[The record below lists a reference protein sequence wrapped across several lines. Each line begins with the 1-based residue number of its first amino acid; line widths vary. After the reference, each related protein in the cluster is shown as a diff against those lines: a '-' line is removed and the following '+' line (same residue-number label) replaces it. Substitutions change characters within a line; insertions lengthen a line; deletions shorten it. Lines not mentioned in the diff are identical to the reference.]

1 MGRYIQR
8 ETYLRQLMD
17 RMGNGEVKIITGPR
31 RSGKSW
37 LLNRIFKDY
46 LLEQGVAEDNII
58 IVSFDMDDDEE
69 TGDLTDRQA
78 LKSYLYSRITDDT
91 TPYYIILDEV
101 QEVEGFEKLV
111 NGLNARDNVDVYIT
125 GSNSHFLSSDIK
137 TIFRGRGDEVKVWP
151 FSFREFCTDRTEP
164 VSELWKEYYTY
175 GGMPGLLRQRT
186 SEQKVAYL
194 QRLWNKTYL
203 DDVVER
209 HKVKNRE
216 ALSALADALCSS
228 VGSLTNPNRISNVM
242 SNVQNTKIDSETVSN
257 YIGYLEEA
265 FLFEGAKRY
274 NIKGNKYFESI
285 KKYYS
290 VDVGLRNAKLNFRQQ
305 EITHIMENV
314 IYNELRMRGFA
325 VDVGVVEAREMR
337 NGKSEYIQYEIDFI
351 ASNGRDKYYIQ
362 SAFSLDSEEKRQQ
375 ELRSL
380 LKVDDSFQK
389 IVITGSDIAA
399 YTDDKGIRII
409 DVLTE
414 SDSLRWHQTIAGD
427 PADWLHY
434 WAPGGPMEQG
444 IQMLGIK
451 SLPWFAVTDSTG
463 LVVYSGPNCDLA
475 SKKASELIR

>member
-1 MGRYIQR
+1 MTMERYIQR
-8 ETYLRQLMD
+8 EAYLLQLTN

-46 LLEQGVAEDNII
+46 LLSQGVAEDNII
-58 IVSFDMDDDEE
+58 IVSFDMDNEE
-69 TGDLTDRQA
+69 DIGNITDRQA
-78 LKSYLYSRITDDT
+78 LKSYLYSRITDDAS
-91 TPYYIILDEV
+91 PYYVILDEV

-111 NGLNARDNVDVYIT
+111 NSLNAKDNVDVYIT

-151 FSFREFCTDRTEP
+151 FSFREFCTNRTEP
-164 VSELWKEYYTY
+164 VGELWKEYYTY

-186 SEQKVAYL
+186 PEQKVAYL

-228 VGSLTNPNRISNVM
+228 VGSLTNPNRISNVLR
-242 SNVQNTKIDSETVSN
+242 NVQNTKIDPETVSN
-257 YIGYLEEA
+257 YISYLEEA

-285 KKYYS
+285 RKYYS

-305 EITHIMENV
+305 EVTHIMENV
-314 IYNELRMRGFA
+314 VYNELRMRGFA

-362 SAFSLDSEEKRQQ
+362 SAFSLESEEKRQQ

-389 IVITGSDIAA
+389 IVITGNDIAE
-399 YTDDKGIRII
+399 YSDDKGIRFMG
-409 DVLTE
+409 LFQFLL
-414 SDSLRWHQTIAGD
+414 S
-427 PADWLHY
+427 
-434 WAPGGPMEQG
+434 G
-444 IQMLGIK
+444 I
-451 SLPWFAVTDSTG
+451 
-463 LVVYSGPNCDLA
+463 
-475 SKKASELIR
+475 

>member
-69 TGDLTDRQA
+69 TGDLTERQA

-242 SNVQNTKIDSETVSN
+242 RSVQNTKIDSETVSN

-389 IVITGSDIAA
+389 IVITGSDIAT
-399 YTDDKGIRII
+399 YTDNKGIRFMG
-409 DVLTE
+409 LFQFLL
-414 SDSLRWHQTIAGD
+414 S
-427 PADWLHY
+427 
-434 WAPGGPMEQG
+434 G
-444 IQMLGIK
+444 I
-451 SLPWFAVTDSTG
+451 
-463 LVVYSGPNCDLA
+463 
-475 SKKASELIR
+475 

>member
-1 MGRYIQR
+1 MERYIQR

-242 SNVQNTKIDSETVSN
+242 RSVQNTKIDSETVSN

-337 NGKSEYIQYEIDFI
+337 NDKSEYIQYEIDFI

-389 IVITGSDIAA
+389 IVITGSDIAT
-399 YTDDKGIRII
+399 YTDNKGIRFMG
-409 DVLTE
+409 LFQFLL
-414 SDSLRWHQTIAGD
+414 S
-427 PADWLHY
+427 
-434 WAPGGPMEQG
+434 G
-444 IQMLGIK
+444 I
-451 SLPWFAVTDSTG
+451 
-463 LVVYSGPNCDLA
+463 
-475 SKKASELIR
+475 

>member
-1 MGRYIQR
+1 MEHYIQR
-8 ETYLRQLMD
+8 ESYLRQLTD

-46 LLEQGVAEDNII
+46 LLGQGVAEENII
-58 IVSFDMDDDEE
+58 IVSFDMDDEEE

-91 TPYYIILDEV
+91 TSYYIILDEV

-111 NGLNARDNVDVYIT
+111 NGLNERGNVDVYIT

-151 FSFREFCTDRTEP
+151 FSFREFCTDRTEL

-186 SEQKVAYL
+186 PEQKVAYL

-228 VGSLTNPNRISNVM
+228 VGSLTNPNRISNVLRNLQ
-242 SNVQNTKIDSETVSN
+242 STKIDPETVSN

-337 NGKSEYIQYEIDFI
+337 NGRSEYIQYEIDFI

-362 SAFSLDSEEKRQQ
+362 SAYSLDSDEKRQQ

-380 LKVDDSFQK
+380 FKVDDSFQK
-389 IVITGSDIAA
+389 IVITGNDIAA
-399 YTDDKGIRII
+399 YTDDKGIRFMG
-409 DVLTE
+409 LFQFLL
-414 SDSLRWHQTIAGD
+414 S
-427 PADWLHY
+427 
-434 WAPGGPMEQG
+434 G
-444 IQMLGIK
+444 I
-451 SLPWFAVTDSTG
+451 
-463 LVVYSGPNCDLA
+463 
-475 SKKASELIR
+475 

>member
-1 MGRYIQR
+1 MENYIQR
-8 ETYLRQLMD
+8 ETYLRQLTE

-46 LLEQGVAEDNII
+46 LLGQGVAEDNII
-58 IVSFDMDDDEE
+58 IVSFDMDDEE

-78 LKSYLYSRITDDT
+78 LKNYLYSRITDDS
-91 TPYYIILDEV
+91 TPYYVILDEV
-101 QEVEGFEKLV
+101 QEVEGFEKIV
-111 NGLNARDNVDVYIT
+111 NGLSSKDNVDIYVT

-137 TIFRGRGDEVKVWP
+137 TIFRGRGNEVKVWP
-151 FSFREFCTDRTEP
+151 FSFREFCINRTEP

-175 GGMPGLLRQRT
+175 GGMPGLIRQRT
-186 SEQKVAYL
+186 PEQKVAYL

-228 VGSLTNPNRISNVM
+228 VGSLTNPNRISNVLR
-242 SNVQNTKIDSETVSN
+242 NVQNTKIESETVSN
-257 YIGYLEEA
+257 YISYLEEA

-337 NGKSEYIQYEIDFI
+337 NGKPAYIQYEIDFI
-351 ASNGRDKYYIQ
+351 ANNGREKYYIQ
-362 SAFSLDSEEKRQQ
+362 SAFSIDSEEKRQQ
-375 ELRSL
+375 ELKSL

-389 IVITGSDIAA
+389 IVITGSDIAP
-399 YTDDKGIRII
+399 YTDDKGIRFMGLFQFL
-409 DVLTE
+409 LT
-414 SDSLRWHQTIAGD
+414 
-427 PADWLHY
+427 
-434 WAPGGPMEQG
+434 G
-444 IQMLGIK
+444 I
-451 SLPWFAVTDSTG
+451 
-463 LVVYSGPNCDLA
+463 
-475 SKKASELIR
+475 

>member
-1 MGRYIQR
+1 MENYIQR
-8 ETYLRQLMD
+8 ETYLRQLTE

-46 LLEQGVAEDNII
+46 LLGQGVAEDNII
-58 IVSFDMDDDEE
+58 IVSFDMDDEE

-78 LKSYLYSRITDDT
+78 LKNYLYSRITDDS
-91 TPYYIILDEV
+91 TPYYVILDEV
-101 QEVEGFEKLV
+101 QEVEGFEKIV
-111 NGLNARDNVDVYIT
+111 NGLSSKDNVDIYVT

-151 FSFREFCTDRTEP
+151 FSFREFCINRTEP

-175 GGMPGLLRQRT
+175 GGMPGLIRQRT
-186 SEQKVAYL
+186 PEQKVAYL

-228 VGSLTNPNRISNVM
+228 VGSLTNPNRISNVLR
-242 SNVQNTKIDSETVSN
+242 NVQNTKIESETVSN
-257 YIGYLEEA
+257 YISYLEEA

-337 NGKSEYIQYEIDFI
+337 NGKLAYIQYEIDFI
-351 ASNGRDKYYIQ
+351 ANNGREKYYIQ
-362 SAFSLDSEEKRQQ
+362 SAFSIDSEEKRQQ
-375 ELRSL
+375 ELKSL

-389 IVITGSDIAA
+389 IVITGSDIAP
-399 YTDDKGIRII
+399 YTDDKGIRFMGLFQFL
-409 DVLTE
+409 LT
-414 SDSLRWHQTIAGD
+414 
-427 PADWLHY
+427 
-434 WAPGGPMEQG
+434 G
-444 IQMLGIK
+444 I
-451 SLPWFAVTDSTG
+451 
-463 LVVYSGPNCDLA
+463 
-475 SKKASELIR
+475 

>member
-69 TGDLTDRQA
+69 IGDLTDRQA

-91 TPYYIILDEV
+91 TSYYIILDEV

-242 SNVQNTKIDSETVSN
+242 RSVQNTKIDSETVSN

-399 YTDDKGIRII
+399 YTDNKGIRFMG
-409 DVLTE
+409 LFQFLL
-414 SDSLRWHQTIAGD
+414 S
-427 PADWLHY
+427 
-434 WAPGGPMEQG
+434 G
-444 IQMLGIK
+444 I
-451 SLPWFAVTDSTG
+451 
-463 LVVYSGPNCDLA
+463 
-475 SKKASELIR
+475 

>member
-1 MGRYIQR
+1 MEHYIQR
-8 ETYLRQLMD
+8 EAYLRKLTE

-46 LLEQGVAEDNII
+46 LLGQGVAEDNII
-58 IVSFDMDDDEE
+58 IVSFDMDDEEE

-78 LKSYLYSRITDDT
+78 LKSYLYSRITNNT

-111 NGLNARDNVDVYIT
+111 NGLNAKDNVDVYIT

-151 FSFREFCTDRTEP
+151 FSFREFCTDKTEP

-186 SEQKVAYL
+186 PEQKVAYL

-216 ALSALADALCSS
+216 ALSALADTLCSS
-228 VGSLTNPNRISNVM
+228 VGSLTNPNRISNVLR
-242 SNVQNTKIDSETVSN
+242 NVQNTKIDPETVSN

-325 VDVGVVEAREMR
+325 VDVGVVETREMR
-337 NGKSEYIQYEIDFI
+337 NGKSEYVQYEIDFI
-351 ASNGRDKYYIQ
+351 ASNGTHKYYIQ
-362 SAFSLDSEEKRQQ
+362 SAFSLDNEEKRQQ

-399 YTDDKGIRII
+399 YTDAKGIRFMG
-409 DVLTE
+409 LFQFLL
-414 SDSLRWHQTIAGD
+414 S
-427 PADWLHY
+427 
-434 WAPGGPMEQG
+434 G
-444 IQMLGIK
+444 I
-451 SLPWFAVTDSTG
+451 
-463 LVVYSGPNCDLA
+463 
-475 SKKASELIR
+475 

>member
-8 ETYLRQLMD
+8 ETYLRQLTD

-69 TGDLTDRQA
+69 TGDLTDRKA

-164 VSELWKEYYTY
+164 LNELWKEYYTY

-203 DDVVER
+203 DDVIER

-242 SNVQNTKIDSETVSN
+242 RNVQNTKIDSETVSN

-399 YTDDKGIRII
+399 YTDDKGIRFMG
-409 DVLTE
+409 LFQFLL
-414 SDSLRWHQTIAGD
+414 S
-427 PADWLHY
+427 
-434 WAPGGPMEQG
+434 G
-444 IQMLGIK
+444 I
-451 SLPWFAVTDSTG
+451 
-463 LVVYSGPNCDLA
+463 
-475 SKKASELIR
+475 